1 VLQQLNLLWRRNM
14 DLGLSNKV
22 AIVTGGGSGI
32 GKATSLLLA
41 QEGAAVAVVDLY
53 RDRAEKVAAEIEKQ
67 GGPALAIEADVAA
80 AARVDAMIADVFNKW
95 GKVDILVNNAGII
108 LQAPAVEMTESQW
121 DKILTNNL
129 KSCFLCSRAAA
140 QQMIR
145 QGKGGRIVNIS
156 SIHAVL
162 SEPSAAAYTAAKG
175 GMEAFSR
182 TLATE
187 LAPHKIT
194 VNCIRPG
201 ATYTELTVPMYTESV
216 KKSLYMRIP
225 LQEIA
230 EAAWIADGV
239 VFLASARARYITGQT
254 LTIDGG
260 YIMDGSLPGAAYW
273 Q

>member
-1 VLQQLNLLWRRNM
+1 M
-14 DLGLSNKV
+14 DLGLSKKV

-41 QEGAAVAVVDLY
+41 QEGAAVAVTDLY
-53 RDRAEKVAAEIEKQ
+53 CDRAENVAAEIEKQ
-67 GGPALAIEADVAA
+67 GGSALGIEAD
-80 AARVDAMIADVFNKW
+80 ISTTSDVQEMMAEVIKKW
-95 GKVDILVNNAGII
+95 GKIDILINNAGII
-108 LQAPAVEMTESQW
+108 LQAAAVDMTEQQW

-129 KSCFLCSRAAA
+129 KSCFLCSQAAA
-140 QQMIR
+140 HQMIR
-145 QGKGGRIVNIS
+145 QGQGGRIVNIS

-201 ATYTELTVPMYTESV
+201 ATYTELTVPMYTEPV
-216 KKSLYMRIP
+216 KKALFTRIP
-225 LQEIA
+225 LKEIA
-230 EAAWIADGV
+230 EASWIADGV
-239 VFLASARARYITGQT
+239 AFLASERARYITGQT

-260 YIMDGSLPGAAYW
+260 YVMDGSLPGAAYW
-273 Q
+273 K

>member
-1 VLQQLNLLWRRNM
+1 M
-14 DLGLSNKV
+14 DLGISDKV

-32 GKATSLLLA
+32 GKAATLLLA
-41 QEGAAVAVVDLY
+41 KEGARVGVADLY
-53 RDRAEKVAAEIEKQ
+53 RDRAEKVAAEIQKQ
-67 GGPALAIEADVAA
+67 GGAAFGIEADVSTASGVEATVAA
-80 AARVDAMIADVFNKW
+80 VLKQW
-95 GKVDILVNNAGII
+95 GRIDILVNNAGII
-108 LQAPAVEMTESQW
+108 LQAAAVDMTEQQW

-129 KSCFLCSRAAA
+129 KSCFLFSRAAA
-140 QQMIR
+140 LQMIR

-201 ATYTELTVPMYTESV
+201 ATYTELTVPMYTEAV
-216 KKSLYMRIP
+216 KKALYTRIP

-230 EAAWIADGV
+230 EAAWIADGI
-239 VFLASARARYITGQT
+239 VFLASERARYITGQT

-260 YIMDGSLPGAAYW
+260 YVMDGSLPGAEYW
-273 Q
+273 K